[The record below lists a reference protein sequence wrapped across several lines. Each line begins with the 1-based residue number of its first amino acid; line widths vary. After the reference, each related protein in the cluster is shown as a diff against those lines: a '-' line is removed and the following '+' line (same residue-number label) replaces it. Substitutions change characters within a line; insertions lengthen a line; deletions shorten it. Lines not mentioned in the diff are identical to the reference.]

1 MCEENEEVITLLM
14 LHGIPN
20 AINCIVNRWIK
31 MFVESLEI
39 AYCDI
44 I

>member
-1 MCEENEEVITLLM
+1 MCEENEEVITLLL
-14 LHGIPN
+14 LHGIHN
-20 AINCIVNRWIK
+20 AIKCRWIK